1 MPHAIF
7 DGDQSEKAAI
17 GGGTP
22 LYHRRT
28 SSAHHDLTGLAPS
41 TPRYYRKVIVRRY
54 IEASFLALI
63 VKRFV
68 LECSAQRTRIRRK
81 VGYVWFLLE
90 ILDRDLDSPL
100 EVEHRIGIKSYDFM
114 NFFLLLL

>member
-1 MPHAIF
+1 M
-7 DGDQSEKAAI
+7 
-17 GGGTP
+17 
-22 LYHRRT
+22 
-28 SSAHHDLTGLAPS
+28 
-41 TPRYYRKVIVRRY
+41 RRY

-68 LECSAQRTRIRRK
+68 LECSAQRTRIRRE

-114 NFFLLLL
+114 NFFLFYCELYKCLDFPNECG